1 MTGAHSATLWWRKPR
16 QLNGK
21 ILLFKIRMR
30 WRYKNV
36 KGTYRFITKKIP
48 AKVTPRERRRLRRYM
63 MDYRVLRLE
72 PVREIQLTRIQPFA
86 FISVHVSEGT
96 GITENEVFWSPWSN
110 NYTLQ
115 TLEGG
120 TTVLMKMNANVIGT
134 ECLEIRCSFEST
146 MSFCKV
152 VAEIRVLK

>member
-1 MTGAHSATLWWRKPR
+1 M
-16 QLNGK
+16 
-21 ILLFKIRMR
+21 
-30 WRYKNV
+30 
-36 KGTYRFITKKIP
+36 KGTYRFITRKIP
-48 AKVTPRERRRLRRYM
+48 AKVTSRERRSLRRYM
-63 MDYRVLRLE
+63 MEYRVLRLD
-72 PVREIQLTRIQPFA
+72 PVREIQLMRIQPFA

-120 TTVLMKMNANVIGT
+120 NNILMKMNAKVIGT
-134 ECLEIRCSFEST
+134 EYLESRCSCVSN

-152 VAEIRVLK
+152 VAEIRILK